1 MGKDS
6 LLLTGKEKMTES
18 QEREPL
24 LVLQHVMKKFGGVV
38 ALRDVN
44 LEVFPGL
51 VTSLIG
57 PNGAGKTT
65 LFNVVTGCIAPT
77 SGQVTFRDRNCK
89 VHNIARL
96 RPDKVAALGIA
107 RTFQNIR
114 LFSNLTVLENVKI
127 AMHTRTRTS
136 LFGAIFRPSWVRN
149 EEKEVEIAAMRY
161 LEFCGIARYTDEL
174 AGKLPYGLQRRL
186 EIARALA
193 VNPSLLLLDEPA
205 AGMNPAESQELM
217 SLIREILACGIT
229 VFLIEHDMRVVMNIS
244 DWIYVLDYGEII
256 ASGKPV
262 EVQNDPRVI
271 EAYLGTQTGEQI
283 A

>member
-6 LLLTGKEKMTES
+6 LLLTEKEKMTES

-65 LFNVVTGCIAPT
+65 LFNIITGCIAPT
-77 SGQVTFRDRNCK
+77 SGQLAFRDRKGK
-89 VHNIARL
+89 VHNIACL

-114 LFSNLTVLENVKI
+114 LFSNLTVLDNVKI

-161 LEFCGIARYTDEL
+161 LEFCGIAQYTDEL

-217 SLIREILACGIT
+217 NLIREILACGIT

-256 ASGKPV
+256 ASGKPAD
-262 EVQNDPRVI
+262 VQNDPRVI
-271 EAYLGTQTGEQI
+271 EAYLGTQSGEQI